1 MMQNNIMLKG
11 KSKIRRKFMEF
22 QSAFTA
28 LMVIVTLVKVIQI
41 SNKLNEIKEKL
52 DSK

>member
-1 MMQNNIMLKG
+1 
-11 KSKIRRKFMEF
+11 MEF

-41 SNKLNEIKEKL
+41 SNKLDNIEEKI
-52 DSK
+52 DKN

>member
-1 MMQNNIMLKG
+1 
-11 KSKIRRKFMEF
+11 MEY

-28 LMVIVTLVKVIQI
+28 LMVIVILVKVMQI
-41 SNKLNEIKEKL
+41 NNKLDEKL

>member
-1 MMQNNIMLKG
+1 
-11 KSKIRRKFMEF
+11 MEY

-28 LMVIVTLVKVIQI
+28 LMVIVTLVKVMQI
-41 SNKLNEIKEKL
+41 NNKLDKIDEKL